1 MLEASKR
8 ILSFTHGMNYYEFKE
23 DFKTQDAV
31 LRNLEVLGEAS
42 NKIPEKARKD
52 YPDLPWKKWQRRE
65 IDSFII
71 ILGSTLILSGIL
83 SKWKYLLW

>member
-31 LRNLEVLGEAS
+31 LRNLEVWE
-42 NKIPEKARKD
+42 KPPIKYPKRPER
-52 YPDLPWKKWQRRE
+52 
-65 IDSFII
+65 I
-71 ILGSTLILSGIL
+71 ILICPGKNGSDVRSTHLSLFWGQH
-83 SKWKYLLW
+83 